1 MYTVFG
7 PIADLRI
14 RMVSFCIVVLVN
26 KSHKK
31 SKINNE
37 LRSDFF
43 LLKIFI
49 TAERNG
55 LCQISIKHVYK

>member
-14 RMVSFCIVVLVN
+14 RMVSFCIAVLVN
-26 KSHKK
+26 KNHKK
-31 SKINNE
+31 SKINNV

-43 LLKIFI
+43 FI
-49 TAERNG
+49 TAEHNG
-55 LCQISIKHVYK
+55 LCQILIKHE